1 MLFTVILILYSSTA
15 FAQPANDDP
24 CNATPLTAGANCNY
38 SNSTNNN
45 ATNTPGVPNPGCAT
59 YLGADVWF
67 SVTVPASGSVVLDS
81 RTGGMTDGGMAVYSG
96 TCNALTLISCDDDGS
111 TNGLMPSLT
120 ISNRPPGSTLFIR
133 FWSFAGL
140 DDGTFGICA
149 TINTP
154 LPPTNQDCPNA
165 IPICQ
170 NVYNTAV
177 SYSGEGNILDE
188 IDPLNSCLGA
198 GELNDV
204 WYTFTVQTSG
214 NLDFTITPNT
224 ITEDYD
230 WAVYNLTNASCADI
244 ATDPSLSVS
253 CNFSADPGAT
263 GPTGGS
269 AQTSQDAFGTPFN
282 AVIPVTAGE
291 TYVVNVSNFSTTQN
305 GYQIDFGAST
315 ANIFDNI
322 PPQLTSLTNTV
333 QCGTS
338 QLSFDFS
345 ENILC
350 STIQNGDFTVSGPGG
365 PYTLSNWTS
374 VGCSGGG
381 QYGQLVTVNVNPP
394 ITASGN
400 FQLCLTNASASVTDL
415 CGNVAPPSCLNFTIS
430 PILVN
435 TNHTNLTC
443 NGNSTGSVTVAPTTG
458 VSPYTYVWTP
468 NVGTTASLTNLAAGT
483 YTATITDANG
493 CTATTSATVTQP
505 TLVSGAI
512 NPTQPTC
519 GSTNGSATVVP
530 SGGTGPYTYVW
541 SPTGG
546 TGATANNLGSGNFSV
561 TITDSQGCTGSSN
574 INLAAP
580 ASPIAS
586 ISSITNSSCQSPTGN
601 ITVAVNGGTGPFTY
615 SWSPSGGTGV
625 TASNLQPG
633 SYTCIVTDA
642 AGCSSSATATI
653 GAPVV
658 VIATI
663 TASTPES
670 CPGSIDGT
678 ATASGSNGTPA
689 YTYAWSPSGGSAA
702 IATGLSAG
710 SYSVIITDATGCTSS
725 TSVTISSS
733 PAINASINST
743 PVLCNGSSSGSLT
756 VNAGGGTGTLN
767 YSWSPSGGSGA
778 TASNLT
784 AGTYTVTVT
793 DANGC
798 TLTSSSTL
806 TDPSL
811 LTNSISSLGSICG
824 QSTGSATVVASG
836 GTAPYTYAWNPAST
850 NSATITNLTSGQYSV
865 TITDANNCTSTATV
879 AVTDLPG
886 PVATLSTQVDVSCNG
901 GNNGSATVQV
911 AGGSAPLTYSWS
923 PSGGSASSATA
934 LSAGTYDVTVT
945 DANGCTSTTQ
955 VTIVEPTLLNTSIAT
970 AVDLSCNGANDGS
983 ISITAT
989 GGTPT
994 YSYAWTPASTNTSTI
1009 TNLAAGSYS
1018 VLVTDLNGCT
1028 STIATTIAE
1037 PTALTAST
1045 SPIDALCNGG
1055 NSGSATANVSGGTA
1069 GYTYLWSPTGG
1080 STSNATNLAAGNY
1093 TVTITDANG
1102 CTTTSSATIAEPT
1115 LLTAAITGST
1125 DASCFGGN
1133 NGSASVNANGGT
1145 ANYTYLWSP
1154 SGGTG
1159 ISATNLAAGNYSVVT
1174 TDANGCTASST
1185 VTINEPTLL
1194 TTSSTSTPVNCNG
1207 GTDGTVNAVV
1217 SGGTSNYSFN
1227 WQPGNILTASA
1238 SGLSA
1243 GSYTVTVTDANGCIA
1258 SSNIAIIEPILLSTS
1273 TSSTP
1278 ALCFG
1283 SSDGTTQANVSGGTA
1298 SYTYS
1303 WFPSGGTS
1311 ANAAGLTAGNY
1322 SVTVT
1327 DANGCTTASAVV
1339 VSEPAAISL
1348 SAIST
1353 PATCGSLNGTASA
1366 NVSGG
1371 AGGYS
1376 YSWAPSGGSAA
1387 SAANLAAGAY
1397 TVTATDINGCTA
1409 SSTANVSN
1417 IGGPTINAFATAN
1430 VSCFNGND
1438 GTANSS
1444 VANGTGPFTYS
1455 WSPSGGS
1462 AASASNLSAG
1472 NYSVSVTDAN
1482 GCTSVANFVITE
1494 PTVLA
1499 AQATSNPATCFGSST
1514 GTTSVNVAGGTAG
1527 YSYLWT
1533 PGSAVISN
1541 PTGLTAG
1548 QYTVTVTD
1556 ANGCTISATTSVTEP
1571 NALNVVTS
1579 TQPTL
1584 CFNGSDGS
1592 ATANVSGGFAGYSYS
1607 WFPSGGNSSTAS
1619 NLVAGN
1625 YSVTVTD
1632 ANGCTLSATTIVNQP
1647 VAISLSTSST
1657 PSTCGSS
1664 NGTATVVPSSG
1675 AAPFTY
1681 NWTPT
1686 GGAAST
1692 ATNIPSGSYTVTVS
1706 DANGCTMTASES
1718 VSSLGGP
1725 TITAALVN
1733 DVDCFGGANG
1743 SATSNVT
1750 SGNGPYTYVWS
1761 PSGGNAA
1768 TATNLSAGV
1777 YSISITDANGCNSVD
1792 NVVVSEPSA
1801 IVAQASSQPASC
1813 FGSSTGS
1820 ASVVVAGG
1828 SASYTYVW
1836 TPGNSTASSPNGLT
1850 AGNYSVVVTDANGC
1864 TTTASTT
1871 INQPTQ
1877 LSVNIT
1883 PTPALCNGSANGSA
1897 QANVSGGTA
1906 GYSYSWFPSG
1916 GGASSA
1922 LNLSAGTYTVEVTDA
1937 NGCTSS
1943 STTNVT
1949 QPAAMNFA
1957 TSSTPATCGSANGT
1971 TNVVASGGAAPYTY
1985 AWSPIGGTNA
1995 SATNLTANTYTVVV
2009 TDANGCTTSTSE
2021 SVSNT
2026 GGPTIATNLGANVSC
2041 NGLNDGSAS
2050 VAVSAGTAPFSYQW
2064 SPSGGNGQN
2073 ATNLAAGNYSITVT
2087 DANGCIS
2094 NDNISITEP
2103 TVLLSQISSTDAN
2116 CAGIGGSAT
2125 VIAAGGT
2132 TPYTYSW
2139 TGSAAT
2145 TATASSLTGGNYT
2158 ATVTDGQGCTTTAST
2173 TANQPGGIVTV
2184 ANATPVSCFG
2194 GNNGSASV
2202 VANGGSG
2209 ALSYSWSP
2217 SGGSNSSATNLT
2229 AGNYSVTV
2237 SDAGG
2242 CVSTA
2247 AVVVSQ
2253 PLAMN
2258 LITNVTPSACG
2269 AANGAAGVVASGGN
2283 APYQYSWSPSGG
2295 TNANAINLNAGN
2307 YIVTVTDAN
2316 SCTSTAS
2323 ALVINTGGPTV
2334 TLNASTDANCFGAST
2349 GSASVNATGGN
2360 GPYTYSWSPY
2370 GGTGAAAANL
2380 GAGIYTVNTADANG
2394 CITAINIT
2402 INEPTAITIQSTTTP
2417 SACGNPNG
2425 TATAHGFGGVGNYSY
2440 SWLGYTTTD
2449 STLSNITSGNYSV
2462 TITDGNGCS
2471 ATTGLS
2477 VGISNGANA
2486 ILQSSTDVSCD
2497 GGSDGSALISASGGT
2512 APYTYSWSPNGGTN
2526 ASASGLSAG
2535 NYIVTVSDANNCST
2549 TVNVV
2554 INDGAILVLQTAS
2567 TPASCNGGL
2576 DGSANVVVN
2585 GGSSPYSY
2593 QWTGSSSTNSTASNL
2608 GIGNYTVTVTDANG
2622 CAEAEVATVNSATAI
2637 ALNPVS
2643 SDLSCNGD
2651 QSGSASV
2658 SPVGGTPPYTYQ
2670 WTGNVSTTDTATN
2683 LSGGLYTL
2691 IVTDVNGCASIE
2703 NFNIIEPAAMSLSVS
2718 PAITVCIGQNT
2729 TLNAIVSGGSQPYV
2743 YQWSNGLNTDSISV
2757 MPSAS
2762 TTYTV
2767 TVNDANGCLAGTQSI
2782 SVSLN
2787 PPLSI
2792 NASGPAG
2799 ICGGEQVNLSSLATG
2814 GNGNYTYSWNN
2825 GLFNTAN
2832 AIDNPTSDATYTVV
2846 VTDDCGTPS
2855 ATAQV
2860 TVIVSPDPIVDFG
2873 PGNLRGCTPLTVN
2886 FDDRSTTLAGSTY
2899 TWTFGDSNN
2908 SSTQNPEHTYT
2919 AAGSYDVTLEV
2930 MNSFGCSSVLVMPDM
2945 INVYDSPVASFVS
2958 QPTEV
2963 TNLEPNVSFT
2973 NTTIGADY
2981 YTWDFGDGSANVNDE
2996 NPMHAYTDT
3005 GTYLITLIT
3014 INNAGC
3020 IDTVRGYVEVGD
3032 AFAIYIPNAFTPNF
3046 DDVNDSFN
3054 ALGIGWADFN
3064 LYILDRWGLNLYHST
3079 DREKPWDGTYLGDP
3093 CQSDTYV
3100 YKIQVHDTKGS
3111 CIRLLGM
3118 FRWCDNT

>member
-1 MLFTVILILYSSTA
+1 
-15 FAQPANDDP
+15 
-24 CNATPLTAGANCNY
+24 
-38 SNSTNNN
+38 
-45 ATNTPGVPNPGCAT
+45 
-59 YLGADVWF
+59 
-67 SVTVPASGSVVLDS
+67 
-81 RTGGMTDGGMAVYSG
+81 MAVYSG

-224 ITEDYD
+224 ISEDYD

-350 STIQNGDFTVSGPGG
+350 STIQNGDFTVTGPGG

-381 QYGQLVTVNVNPP
+381 VYGQLVTVNVNPP

-400 FQLCLTNASASVTDL
+400 FQFCLTNASASVTDL
-415 CGNVAPPSCLNFTIS
+415 CGNVAPPSCLNFSIS

-435 TNHTNLTC
+435 TNQTNLTC

-458 VSPYTYVWTP
+458 VSPYTYSWTP
-468 NVGTTASLTNLAAGT
+468 NVGTSASIANLAAGT

-519 GSTNGSATVVP
+519 GSTNGSATVVA
-530 SGGTGPYTYVW
+530 SGGTGPYTYLW

-615 SWSPSGGTGV
+615 AWSPSGGTGA
-625 TASNLQPG
+625 TASTLQPG
-633 SYTCIVTDA
+633 SYTCVVTDA

-653 GAPVV
+653 GAPVT
-658 VIATI
+658 VIAAI

-670 CPGSIDGT
+670 CPGSLDGT

-702 IATGLSAG
+702 IATGLGAG
-710 SYSVIITDATGCTSS
+710 SYSVIITDAAGCTSS
-725 TSVTISSS
+725 ASVTISSS

-743 PVLCNGSSSGSLT
+743 PVLCNGSASGSLT
-756 VNAGGGTGTLN
+756 VNAGGGTGALS

-886 PVATLSTQVDVSCNG
+886 PVATLSTQVDVNCNG

-923 PSGGSASSATA
+923 PSGGSAASASA

-970 AVDLSCNGANDGS
+970 AADLSCNGANDGS

-994 YSYAWTPASTNTSTI
+994 YSFAWTPASTNTSAI

-1028 STIATTIAE
+1028 STIAATIAE
-1037 PTALTAST
+1037 PSALIAST

-1055 NSGSATANVSGGTA
+1055 NTGSATANVSGGTA
-1069 GYTYLWSPTGG
+1069 GYTYQWSPSGG
-1080 STSNATNLAAGNY
+1080 STANAGNLAAGNY

-1154 SGGTG
+1154 SGGTVS
-1159 ISATNLAAGNYSVVT
+1159 SATNLAAGNYSVVT
-1174 TDANGCTASST
+1174 TDANGCTASSI

-1194 TTSSTSTPVNCNG
+1194 TTNSTTTPVNCNG

-1243 GSYTVTVTDANGCIA
+1243 GIYTVTVTDANGCIA
-1258 SSNIAIIEPILLSTS
+1258 SSNIAIIEPTLLSAS

-1283 SSDGTTQANVSGGTA
+1283 SSDGTAQANVSGGTA
-1298 SYTYS
+1298 VYTYS
-1303 WFPSGGTS
+1303 WFPSGGTN
-1311 ANAAGLTAGNY
+1311 ANATGLTAGNY

-1327 DANGCTTASAVV
+1327 DANGCTS
-1339 VSEPAAISL
+1339 
-1348 SAIST
+1348 
-1353 PATCGSLNGTASA
+1353 
-1366 NVSGG
+1366 
-1371 AGGYS
+1371 
-1376 YSWAPSGGSAA
+1376 
-1387 SAANLAAGAY
+1387 
-1397 TVTATDINGCTA
+1397 
-1409 SSTANVSN
+1409 SSTANV
-1417 IGGPTINAFATAN
+1417 T
-1430 VSCFNGND
+1430 
-1438 GTANSS
+1438 
-1444 VANGTGPFTYS
+1444 
-1455 WSPSGGS
+1455 
-1462 AASASNLSAG
+1462 
-1472 NYSVSVTDAN
+1472 
-1482 GCTSVANFVITE
+1482 
-1494 PTVLA
+1494 
-1499 AQATSNPATCFGSST
+1499 
-1514 GTTSVNVAGGTAG
+1514 
-1527 YSYLWT
+1527 
-1533 PGSAVISN
+1533 
-1541 PTGLTAG
+1541 
-1548 QYTVTVTD
+1548 
-1556 ANGCTISATTSVTEP
+1556 
-1571 NALNVVTS
+1571 
-1579 TQPTL
+1579 
-1584 CFNGSDGS
+1584 
-1592 ATANVSGGFAGYSYS
+1592 
-1607 WFPSGGNSSTAS
+1607 
-1619 NLVAGN
+1619 
-1625 YSVTVTD
+1625 
-1632 ANGCTLSATTIVNQP
+1632 QP
-1647 VAISLSTSST
+1647 VAMSL
-1657 PSTCGSS
+1657 
-1664 NGTATVVPSSG
+1664 
-1675 AAPFTY
+1675 
-1681 NWTPT
+1681 
-1686 GGAAST
+1686 
-1692 ATNIPSGSYTVTVS
+1692 
-1706 DANGCTMTASES
+1706 
-1718 VSSLGGP
+1718 
-1725 TITAALVN
+1725 
-1733 DVDCFGGANG
+1733 
-1743 SATSNVT
+1743 
-1750 SGNGPYTYVWS
+1750 
-1761 PSGGNAA
+1761 
-1768 TATNLSAGV
+1768 
-1777 YSISITDANGCNSVD
+1777 
-1792 NVVVSEPSA
+1792 
-1801 IVAQASSQPASC
+1801 
-1813 FGSSTGS
+1813 
-1820 ASVVVAGG
+1820 
-1828 SASYTYVW
+1828 
-1836 TPGNSTASSPNGLT
+1836 
-1850 AGNYSVVVTDANGC
+1850 
-1864 TTTASTT
+1864 
-1871 INQPTQ
+1871 
-1877 LSVNIT
+1877 
-1883 PTPALCNGSANGSA
+1883 
-1897 QANVSGGTA
+1897 
-1906 GYSYSWFPSG
+1906 
-1916 GGASSA
+1916 
-1922 LNLSAGTYTVEVTDA
+1922 
-1937 NGCTSS
+1937 
-1943 STTNVT
+1943 
-1949 QPAAMNFA
+1949 A
-1957 TSSTPATCGSANGT
+1957 TSSTPATCGSANGST
-1971 TNVVASGGAAPYTY
+1971 TVVASGGASPYTY
-1985 AWSPIGGTNA
+1985 SWSPTGGTNA
-1995 SATNLTANTYTVVV
+1995 SATNLTANSYTVIV

-2026 GGPTIATNLGANVSC
+2026 GGPTIATSLGANVSC

-2050 VAVSAGTAPFSYQW
+2050 VAVSAGTAPFNYQW

-2125 VIAAGGT
+2125 VIAVGGT

-2139 TGSAAT
+2139 IGSAAT

-2158 ATVTDGQGCTTTAST
+2158 ATVTDGHGCTTTAST
-2173 TANQPGGIVTV
+2173 TVNQPGGIVTV

-2237 SDAGG
+2237 SDVGG

-2247 AVVVSQ
+2247 AVVVTQ

-2258 LITNVTPSACG
+2258 LVTNVTPSACG
-2269 AANGAAGVVASGGN
+2269 AANGAAGVVAAGGN

-2295 TNANAINLNAGN
+2295 TNANASNLNAGN

-2334 TLNASTDANCFGAST
+2334 TLNASTDASCFGGST

-2425 TATAHGFGGVGNYSY
+2425 TATAQGFGGVGNYSY

-2497 GGSDGSALISASGGT
+2497 GGSDGSAVVSASGGS

-2535 NYIVTVSDANNCST
+2535 NYVVTVSDANNCST

-2593 QWTGSSSTNSTASNL
+2593 QWTGTSSTNSTASNL

-2643 SDLSCNGD
+2643 SDLNCNGD
-2651 QSGSASV
+2651 LSGSASV

-2670 WTGNVSTTDTATN
+2670 WTGNVSTTDSATN

-2729 TLNAIVSGGSQPYV
+2729 TLNAIVSGGNQPYV

-2757 MPSAS
+2757 TPSAS
-2762 TTYTV
+2762 TSYTV

-2782 SVSLN
+2782 PVTLN

-2814 GNGNYTYSWNN
+2814 GHGNYTYSWNN
-2825 GLFNTAN
+2825 GLFNTSN

-2930 MNSFGCSSVLVMPDM
+2930 MNSYGCSSVLVMPDM

-2963 TNLEPNVSFT
+2963 TNLDPNVSFT

-3020 IDTVRGYVEVGD
+3020 IDTVRGYIEVGD

-3046 DDVNDSFN
+3046 DDVNDHFN

-3064 LYILDRWGLNLYHST
+3064 MYILDRWGLNLYHST

-3100 YKIQVHDTKGS
+3100 YKIQVHDTKGKLHS
-3111 CIRLLGM
+3111 FIGHVSLVR
-3118 FRWCDNT
+3118 